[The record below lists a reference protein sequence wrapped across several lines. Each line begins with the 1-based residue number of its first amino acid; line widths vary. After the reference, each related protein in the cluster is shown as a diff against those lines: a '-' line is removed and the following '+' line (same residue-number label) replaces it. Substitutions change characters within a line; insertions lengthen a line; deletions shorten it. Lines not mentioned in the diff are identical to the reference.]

1 VALAQMPARARED
14 HAGDA
19 FWASWDEFFAALRRA
34 RGRAAREHGGLTL
47 SQYRLLCAVEQAPL
61 AGLRELGEQVGSSG
75 PTLTR
80 MLAALERDGVIERLP
95 HPHGNRRRQV
105 RLTAR
110 GRQLLADKGAVIEA
124 KRTAVFDSLSP
135 AERAQVQLVMAR
147 LAQALEAL

>member
-1 VALAQMPARARED
+1 MAVVQMPARARED
-14 HAGDA
+14 HSGQS
-19 FWASWDEFFAALRRA
+19 FWAAWDEFFAALRRA

-80 MLAALERDGVIERLP
+80 MLTVLERAGVIERLP

-110 GRQLLADKGAVIEA
+110 GRNLLADKRAVIEA
-124 KRTAVFDSLSP
+124 KRAAVFDSLSA

-147 LAQALEAL
+147 LVQALDAL